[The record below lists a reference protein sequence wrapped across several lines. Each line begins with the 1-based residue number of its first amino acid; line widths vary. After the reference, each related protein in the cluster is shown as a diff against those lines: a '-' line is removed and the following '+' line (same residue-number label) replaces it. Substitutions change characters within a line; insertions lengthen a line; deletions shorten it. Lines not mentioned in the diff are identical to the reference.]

1 MAVVPDKA
9 RLIPAARFALRFALP
24 EGPAGSV
31 SQLSSVFRTDELHY
45 AAREELVAEGSFRNG
60 RLWPCRSRIQTA

>member
-9 RLIPAARFALRFALP
+9 RLIPLRHDSLFGLP
-24 EGPAGSV
+24 YEPAGSV